1 MKKLPMLDNN
11 SIYEQIIKKIFEF
24 FVPKINFDE
33 STGKTVANFGTKIQ
47 MWLTL
52 NLFDVTQVKHIF
64 KLFSSISQKYS
75 WTAK

>member
-11 SIYEQIIKKIFEF
+11 SFYEQIIKNIWI
-24 FVPKINFDE
+24 FVPKINLNE

-52 NLFDVTQVKHIF
+52 NLFDVTPVKHIF
-64 KLFSSISQKYS
+64 KLFEYFSKICSM
-75 WTAK
+75 